1 MQLQAR
7 LVHADGQGRIVL
19 VTAREGDRVLGSA
32 LGEAPDAEEA
42 EDRARKRLLAHL
54 GVAPEAGDLLRHPA
68 TLPPTP
74 LPSRLSPP
82 QALSASEG
90 AARRGE
96 DSPAPE
102 TPAATPAPPAPAEAP
117 PDADPTPAEPPVDPE
132 DWSAEL
138 AQLDLQLQ
146 RLGWSREQE
155 AIYLQRAFGHPSR
168 NRLTT
173 YADLLAYLRAIEGFA
188 PPLDPATAAVPLRRG
203 DLLSQCD
210 QLLEGLG
217 WGAER
222 GRAFLRDQL
231 GAGSRRQLGDQQL
244 LQFNMLLEEQL
255 MGLQGGESRGNEGDG
270 IDPC

>member
-7 LVHADGQGRIVL
+7 LVHADAQGRIVL
-19 VTAREGDRVLGSA
+19 VTALEGDRVLGSA
-32 LGEAPDAEEA
+32 LGEAPGAEEA
-42 EDRARKRLLAHL
+42 EDRARTRLLARL
-54 GVAPEAGDLLRHPA
+54 EVAPEAGESMRRPA
-68 TLPPTP
+68 TPTPTP
-74 LPSRLSPP
+74 LPSRLSLPP
-82 QALSASEG
+82 AFPAPEG
-90 AARRGE
+90 AARPAE

-102 TPAATPAPPAPAEAP
+102 PPATSAAPPALAEAP
-117 PDADPTPAEPPVDPE
+117 PDADSAPAEPPVDPE

-173 YADLLAYLRAIEGFA
+173 YADLLAYLRAVEGFA
-188 PPLDPATAAVPLRRG
+188 PQMDPATAAVPLRRG
-203 DLLSQCD
+203 DLLRQCD

-217 WGAER
+217 WGAEQ
-222 GRAFLRDQL
+222 GRAFLQDRL
-231 GAGSRRQLGDQQL
+231 GAGSRRQLGEQQL

-255 MGLQGGESRGNEGDG
+255 MGLQGGESRGNEGHG
-270 IDPC
+270 TDPC